1 VTNPTHPTVA
11 SRARGLKKRLKPEGG
26 LENTE
31 RKQALK
37 SEGKYSVLPRI
48 RNQMTEEP
56 VLKIKTKPT
65 DLPTLR

>member
-1 VTNPTHPTVA
+1 
-11 SRARGLKKRLKPEGG
+11 